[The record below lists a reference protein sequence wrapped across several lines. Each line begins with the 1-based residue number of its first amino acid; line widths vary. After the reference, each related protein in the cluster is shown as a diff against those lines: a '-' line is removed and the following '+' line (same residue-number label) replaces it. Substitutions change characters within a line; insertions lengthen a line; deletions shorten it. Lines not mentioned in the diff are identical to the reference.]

1 MSESQSPMEQFNIN
15 ELAGAT
21 GLILGAVGGIL
32 AIIFKSRCYCK
43 FRIGCSDKYNLC
55 MCERKPPPDNIELED
70 DNDDPSKPKPKPKE
84 TKPKETKPKETK
96 PKEEEIF
103 DEIIIPPTPKPRP
116 AKKTNVELT
125 IEEEMEIDPLKVL
138 DSNRELTKEEKEK
151 INSLV

>member
-70 DNDDPSKPKPKPKE
+70 DNEDPTKPKE

-96 PKEEEIF
+96 QEDKPIKETKPEKLIPNIQLIPDTITDNLEEV
-103 DEIIIPPTPKPRP
+103 DLENN
-116 AKKTNVELT
+116 AKQNN
-125 IEEEMEIDPLKVL
+125 P
-138 DSNRELTKEEKEK
+138 
-151 INSLV
+151 

>member
-70 DNDDPSKPKPKPKE
+70 DNEDPTKPKE

-96 PKEEEIF
+96 PKETKPEKLIPKETKPNIQLIPDTTTDNLEEV
-103 DEIIIPPTPKPRP
+103 DLENNGTQNNP
-116 AKKTNVELT
+116 
-125 IEEEMEIDPLKVL
+125 
-138 DSNRELTKEEKEK
+138 
-151 INSLV
+151 